1 MVFCWARASA
11 GFRFGESK
19 LPHQTS
25 EHAELEYR
33 LRQQALL
40 AELGRRALGDIA
52 IEGLLDEAARLTA
65 LGLDTQFC
73 KVLEYLPD
81 QNRLLV
87 RAGVGWH
94 EGVVGAA
101 TVGADLASPAGY
113 AMHTGKPVISN
124 DLANDNRFRTPD
136 LLAEHSI
143 SRAINVIV
151 MRNGKAFG
159 VLEADSQTAGAFS
172 EHDIDFLQSVA
183 NLLGAAID
191 RIRALEA
198 LRQLNETLEERIAA
212 EVAERRQTETILH
225 QAQKMEAIGQLTGGV
240 AHDFN
245 NLLMVVTGGLSLV
258 AKHVGDDPK
267 GAELIAAIRK
277 AVARGEQLTSQ
288 LLAFARRQTL
298 RPEPRNLNN
307 LIHEFDVLA
316 GRILGESVEI
326 TMDLD
331 ENAGFCNV
339 DASQFG
345 SSFLNLIVN
354 ARDAMP
360 RGGKITVRTRK
371 VAINSRAARRLG
383 PGASPGDYGM
393 VEVEDN
399 GLGINPE
406 VSARAVEPFFTTK
419 ESGRGTGLG
428 LSQVYGFM
436 RQSGGFL
443 HIDSAPGRGTRVKIY
458 FESIPETELRAPP
471 PEDEN
476 SLLGGSETVLVVE
489 DDEDVRSITVQFL
502 EPLGYRALTARNA
515 QEALKLT
522 THTPVDLVVT
532 DVVMPGGMN
541 GVDLARELRS
551 HHPAIRVILVSG
563 YAAGNEDLRKADGM
577 REFPVLAK
585 PYQQIDIARAV
596 RAALDRG
603 RATARDRTA

>member
-1 MVFCWARASA
+1 VILSY
-11 GFRFGESK
+11 
-19 LPHQTS
+19 QTP

-40 AELGRRALGDIA
+40 AELGRRALGDIT
-52 IEGLLDEAARLTA
+52 IEGLLDEAVRLA
-65 LGLDTQFC
+65 AVGLNTRFC

-101 TVGADLASPAGY
+101 TVGADLGSPAGY

-124 DLANDNRFRTPD
+124 DLANDNRFRTPE
-136 LLAEHSI
+136 LLAQHSI
-143 SRAINVIV
+143 SRAINVIL
-151 MRNGKAFG
+151 MGNGKAFG
-159 VLEADSQTAGAFS
+159 VLEADGLTQGAFS

-198 LRQLNETLEERIAA
+198 LHQLNETLEERIAA

-245 NLLMVVTGGLSLV
+245 NLLMVVTGGLGLL
-258 AKHVGDDPK
+258 AKRLDNDPK
-267 GAELIAAIRK
+267 STELMGAIKKAA
-277 AVARGEQLTSQ
+277 ARGEQLTSQ

-298 RPEPRNLNN
+298 RPEPRNLNS

-316 GRILGESVEI
+316 GRILGESIEI

-331 ENAGFCNV
+331 ENVGACNV
-339 DASQFG
+339 DAAQFG
-345 SSFLNLIVN
+345 SSLLNLIVN

-360 RGGKITVRTRK
+360 RGGKVTVRTRK
-371 VAINSRAARRLG
+371 VAIDTHAARLLD
-383 PGASPGDYGM
+383 PGALPGDYAM

-399 GLGINPE
+399 GLGMSPD
-406 VSARAVEPFFTTK
+406 VRARALEPFFTTK
-419 ESGRGTGLG
+419 EPGRGTGLG

-436 RQSGGFL
+436 RQSDGFL
-443 HIDSAPGRGTRVKIY
+443 TIDSAPGQGTTVRLY
-458 FESIPETELRAPP
+458 FQCIPETELHRPQ
-471 PEDEN
+471 PEDGD
-476 SLLGGSETVLVVE
+476 SLMGGSETVLVVE

-502 EPLGYRALTARNA
+502 ETLGYHALTARDA
-515 QEALKLT
+515 QEALELT
-522 THTPVDLVVT
+522 ARAPVDLVVT
-532 DVVMPGGMN
+532 DIVMPGGMS
-541 GVDLARELRS
+541 GVDLARELRGRN
-551 HHPAIRVILVSG
+551 PAIRVILATG
-563 YAAGNEDLRKADGM
+563 YAAGNENVRKADGT

-585 PYQQIDIARAV
+585 PYQQADIARAV
-596 RAALDRG
+596 RAALDR
-603 RATARDRTA
+603 DRGEP